1 MNFFKK
7 IWQDPLFTL
16 GLITLAVTVALFW
29 LPFKIEGRPLQGVF
43 VANFG
48 LAILYLIAILFTGRL
63 RRGRNG
69 LPPFFVFLLLSLV
82 SAYSLNREIEI
93 FHVSTNWLSILLVIS
108 SINYL
113 AVFWYQQMPRWM
125 KHLHAV
131 LLCVSLSLFVYLSIY
146 LIPQYLFSTVFF
158 WVLLLPMHSF
168 VPLLFVIYTVFWLR
182 RIADSSRP
190 MGITILSTL
199 GTAAAGVVLYVV
211 SWAVQVNEINNYYNE
226 AQEDKNGTLPV
237 WVKAAEKIPA
247 NPLTERILKT
257 DTRFA
262 TIKPLR
268 NNEELLW
275 NFPMVRRNNEF
286 RHDPLICIATA
297 FGFRLEMPSDDRVKM
312 LQAVFNERHQA
323 EERLWSGDELYT
335 EEVDSRINIWPQYR
349 IAYTDMTIKVAC
361 RYEEMRWRPEQE
373 AIYSFYLP
381 EGSAVTA
388 LSLWIDGN
396 ESPGILTTKS
406 KADSAYKT
414 IVGREARD
422 PSVLHWQE
430 GNRVSVRV
438 FPVLPGSFRRFRVG
452 VSTPLQVNLGR
463 MEYQSVAIEG
473 PSQLMA
479 KGPVAVQLFGWAK
492 DLEAP
497 AGFKMSRDQA
507 MRYNGRY
514 ENGWSISMNPSAMAT
529 GDVFNFNGQT
539 YSVKPYQHQRAP
551 FQPGKIYLDINKAWT
566 YDDYEAALKLPGQYE
581 FYVAENEQLVLVTEE
596 NRVRLFK
603 SQHKRQFSLFPV
615 HSIKVPDSALLIT
628 KGPEQSPNLNELK
641 ETKFLDELKTYL
653 APRPRLRLFC
663 IDGALQPYLRSLKE
677 YRVFHYDQGS
687 MNDCSL
693 LLARKEFS
701 MDIENE
707 EQVVIDHSNMMITRN
722 EGSSTAKTK
731 APDHLMR
738 LFAYNH
744 VMQQAGAGLLNGETP
759 ADSLVAKAAE
769 AHVVTPVS
777 SLVVLES
784 KADYDR
790 FDIKASENSLH
801 NAAVASKGAVPEP
814 HEWALI
820 ILAILIL
827 ITLKY
832 QSVWKRKWS

>member
-7 IWQDPLFTL
+7 LRKDELFL
-16 GLITLAVTVALFW
+16 VGLMAIAVAAGVFW
-29 LPFKIEGRPLQGVF
+29 LPFKIDGRPLQGVF
-43 VANFG
+43 VVNFG
-48 LAILYLIAILFTGRL
+48 IAILYLIVILFSGRL
-63 RRGRNG
+63 RKGRNG
-69 LPPFFVFLLLSLV
+69 LPPFLLFLILSLI
-82 SAYSLNREIEI
+82 SAYTLNREIQI
-93 FHVSTNWLSILLVIS
+93 FDVSTDWLSILLVVS
-108 SINYL
+108 SVNYI
-113 AVFWYQQMPRWM
+113 AVFWYDEMPRWM
-125 KHLHAV
+125 KFLHV
-131 LLCVSLSLFVYLSIY
+131 ILLSFSLCLFVYLAIY
-146 LIPQYLFSTVFF
+146 LIPQYIFSAFFF

-168 VPLLFVIYTVFWLR
+168 VPLLFVIYTIFWLR
-182 RIADSSRP
+182 RIADSNRKLAV
-190 MGITILSTL
+190 TIGATL
-199 GTAAAGVVLYVV
+199 GTAAATVVLYLV
-211 SWAVQVNEINNYYNE
+211 SWAVQVNEINTYFRE
-226 AQEDKNGTLPV
+226 AEADKKGTLPV
-237 WVKAAEKIPA
+237 WVKAAAKIPA

-262 TIKPLR
+262 TIKPIR
-268 NNEELLW
+268 NGDELLW
-275 NFPMVRRNNEF
+275 NMPTVRRNNEF

-297 FGFRLEMPSDDRVKM
+297 FGFRLDMSTEDRVQM

-335 EEVDSRINIWPQYR
+335 EEVDSKINIWPQYR

-361 RYEEMRWRPEQE
+361 NYNEMRWRPEQE

-381 EGSAVTA
+381 EGSAVTS
-388 LSLWIDGN
+388 LSLWIDGK

-438 FPVLPGSFRRFRVG
+438 FPVLPGSFRLFRVG
-452 VSTPLQVNLGR
+452 VTSPLQMDQGR
-463 MEYQSVAIEG
+463 MEYQSIDMEG
-473 PSQLMA
+473 PSRLLT
-479 KGPVAVQLFGWAK
+479 KGPVSIQLMGK
-492 DLEAP
+492 TTDLQTP
-497 AGFKMSRDQA
+497 AGFKTGSDQTLQ
-507 MRYNGRY
+507 YNGRFKA
-514 ENGWSISMNPSAMAT
+514 GWALSMEPADIAAGNA
-529 GDVFNFNGQT
+529 FHFNGHT
-539 YSVKPYQHQRAP
+539 YSVKPYQHQRTH

-566 YDDYEAALKLPGQYE
+566 YEEYEAALKLPGQHE
-581 FYVAENEQLVLVTEE
+581 FYVAEDEQLVQVTEE
-596 NRVRLFK
+596 NRIRMFK
-603 SQHKRQFSLFPV
+603 NQHKRQFSLFPV
-615 HSIKVPDSALLIT
+615 HAIKAADSALLIT

-641 ETKFLDELKTYL
+641 GTQFLDELKAYL
-653 APRPRLRLFC
+653 APKPRLRLFC

-687 MNDCSL
+687 IDDCSL

-707 EQVVIDHSNMMITRN
+707 KQVVIDHSNMMITKSEDAASGN
-722 EGSSTAKTK
+722 

-738 LFAYNH
+738 LFTYNH
-744 VMQQAGAGLLNGETP
+744 VMQQAGSGLLNGETP
-759 ADSLVAKAAE
+759 ADSLVQQAAE

-784 KADYDR
+784 KADYER

-801 NAAVASKGAVPEP
+801 NAANASKGAVPEP

-827 ITLKY
+827 VTIKY
-832 QSVWKRKWS
+832 QPVWKRKWS

>member
-7 IWQDPLFTL
+7 LRKDELFL
-16 GLITLAVTVALFW
+16 VGLMAISVAAGVFW
-29 LPFKIEGRPLQGVF
+29 LPFKIDGRPLQGVF
-43 VANFG
+43 VVNFG
-48 LAILYLIAILFTGRL
+48 IAILYLIVILFSGRL
-63 RRGRNG
+63 RKGRNG
-69 LPPFFVFLLLSLV
+69 LPPFLLFLVLSLI
-82 SAYSLNREIEI
+82 SAYTLNREIEI
-93 FHVSTNWLSILLVIS
+93 FDVSTDWLSILLVVS
-108 SINYL
+108 SVNYI
-113 AVFWYQQMPRWM
+113 AVFWYDEMPRWM
-125 KHLHAV
+125 KFLHV
-131 LLCVSLSLFVYLSIY
+131 ILLSFSLCLFVYLAIY
-146 LIPQYLFSTVFF
+146 LIPQYMFSAFFF

-168 VPLLFVIYTVFWLR
+168 VPLLFVIYTIFWLR
-182 RIADSSRP
+182 RIADSNRKLAV
-190 MGITILSTL
+190 TIGATL
-199 GTAAAGVVLYVV
+199 GTAAATVVLYLV
-211 SWAVQVNEINNYYNE
+211 SWAVHVNEINTYFRE
-226 AQEDKNGTLPV
+226 AEADKKGTLPV
-237 WVKAAEKIPA
+237 WVKAAAKIPA

-262 TIKPLR
+262 TIKPIR
-268 NNEELLW
+268 NGDELLW
-275 NFPMVRRNNEF
+275 NMPTVRRNNEF

-297 FGFRLEMPSDDRVKM
+297 FGFRLDMSTEDRVQM

-335 EEVDSRINIWPQYR
+335 EEVDSKINIWPQYR

-361 RYEEMRWRPEQE
+361 NYNEMRWRPEQE

-381 EGSAVTA
+381 EGSAVTS
-388 LSLWIDGN
+388 LSLWIDGK

-438 FPVLPGSFRRFRVG
+438 FPVLPGSFRLFRVG
-452 VSTPLQVNLGR
+452 VTSPLQMDHGR
-463 MEYQSVAIEG
+463 MEYQSIDMEG
-473 PSQLMA
+473 PSRLLT
-479 KGPVAVQLFGWAK
+479 KGPVSIQLMGK
-492 DLEAP
+492 TTGLQTP
-497 AGFKMSRDQA
+497 AGFKSTKDQTLQ
-507 MRYNGRY
+507 YSGRFKT
-514 ENGWSISMNPSAMAT
+514 GWALSMEPADIAAGNA
-529 GDVFNFNGQT
+529 FHFNGHT
-539 YSVKPYQHQRAP
+539 YSVKPYQHQRAH

-566 YDDYEAALKLPGQYE
+566 YEEYEAALKLPGQHEY
-581 FYVAENEQLVLVTEE
+581 YVAEDEHLVQVTEE
-596 NRVRLFK
+596 NRIRLFK
-603 SQHKRQFSLFPV
+603 DQHKRQFSLFPV
-615 HSIKVPDSALLIT
+615 HAIKAADSALLIT

-641 ETKFLDELKTYL
+641 GTQFLDELKASL

-687 MNDCSL
+687 IDDCSL

-707 EQVVIDHSNMMITRN
+707 KQVVIDHSNMMITRSEDAAN
-722 EGSSTAKTK
+722 TN

-738 LFAYNH
+738 LFTYNH
-744 VMQQAGAGLLNGETP
+744 VMQQAGSGLLNGETP
-759 ADSLVAKAAE
+759 PDSLVQQAAE

-784 KADYDR
+784 KADYER

-801 NAAVASKGAVPEP
+801 NAANASKGAVPEP

-827 ITLKY
+827 VTIKY
-832 QSVWKRKWS
+832 QPVWKRKWS

>member
-7 IWQDPLFTL
+7 LRKDELFL
-16 GLITLAVTVALFW
+16 VGLMAIAVAAGVFW
-29 LPFKIEGRPLQGVF
+29 LPFKIDGRPLQGVF
-43 VANFG
+43 VVNFG
-48 LAILYLIAILFTGRL
+48 IAILYLIVILFSGRL
-63 RRGRNG
+63 RKGRNG
-69 LPPFFVFLLLSLV
+69 LPPFLLFLVLSLI
-82 SAYSLNREIEI
+82 SAYTLNREIEI
-93 FHVSTNWLSILLVIS
+93 FDVSTDWLSILLVVS
-108 SINYL
+108 SVNYI
-113 AVFWYQQMPRWM
+113 AVFWYDEMPRWM
-125 KHLHAV
+125 KFLHV
-131 LLCVSLSLFVYLSIY
+131 ILLSFSLCLFVYLAIY
-146 LIPQYLFSTVFF
+146 LIPQYMFSAFFF

-168 VPLLFVIYTVFWLR
+168 VPLLFVIYTIFWLR
-182 RIADSSRP
+182 RIADSNRKLAV
-190 MGITILSTL
+190 TIGATL
-199 GTAAAGVVLYVV
+199 GTAAATVVLYLV
-211 SWAVQVNEINNYYNE
+211 SWAVHVNEINTYFRE
-226 AQEDKNGTLPV
+226 AEADKKGTLPV
-237 WVKAAEKIPA
+237 WVKAAAKIPA

-262 TIKPLR
+262 TIKPIR
-268 NNEELLW
+268 NGDELLW
-275 NFPMVRRNNEF
+275 NMPTVRRNNEF

-297 FGFRLEMPSDDRVKM
+297 FGFRLDMSTEDRVQM

-335 EEVDSRINIWPQYR
+335 EEVDSKINIWPQYR

-361 RYEEMRWRPEQE
+361 NYNEMRWWPEQE

-381 EGSAVTA
+381 EGSAVTS
-388 LSLWIDGN
+388 LSLWIDGK

-438 FPVLPGSFRRFRVG
+438 FPVLPGSFRLFRVG
-452 VSTPLQVNLGR
+452 VTSPLQMDHGR
-463 MEYQSVAIEG
+463 MEYQSIDMEG
-473 PSQLMA
+473 PSRLLT
-479 KGPVAVQLFGWAK
+479 KGPVSIQLMGK
-492 DLEAP
+492 TTGLQTP
-497 AGFKMSRDQA
+497 AGFKSIKDQTLQ
-507 MRYNGRY
+507 YSGRFKT
-514 ENGWSISMNPSAMAT
+514 GWALSMEPADIAAGNA
-529 GDVFNFNGQT
+529 FHFNGHT
-539 YSVKPYQHQRAP
+539 YSVKPYQHQRAH

-566 YDDYEAALKLPGQYE
+566 YEEYEAALKLPGQHEY
-581 FYVAENEQLVLVTEE
+581 YVAEDEHLVQVTEE
-596 NRVRLFK
+596 NRIRLFK
-603 SQHKRQFSLFPV
+603 DQHKRQFSLFPV
-615 HSIKVPDSALLIT
+615 HAIKAADSALLIT

-641 ETKFLDELKTYL
+641 GTQFLDELKACL

-687 MNDCSL
+687 IDDCSL

-707 EQVVIDHSNMMITRN
+707 KQVVIDHSNMMITRSEDAAN
-722 EGSSTAKTK
+722 TN

-738 LFAYNH
+738 LFTYNH
-744 VMQQAGAGLLNGETP
+744 VMQQAGSGLLNGETP
-759 ADSLVAKAAE
+759 PDSLVQQAAE

-784 KADYDR
+784 KADYER

-801 NAAVASKGAVPEP
+801 NAANASKGAVPEP

-827 ITLKY
+827 VTIKY
-832 QSVWKRKWS
+832 QPVWKRKWS